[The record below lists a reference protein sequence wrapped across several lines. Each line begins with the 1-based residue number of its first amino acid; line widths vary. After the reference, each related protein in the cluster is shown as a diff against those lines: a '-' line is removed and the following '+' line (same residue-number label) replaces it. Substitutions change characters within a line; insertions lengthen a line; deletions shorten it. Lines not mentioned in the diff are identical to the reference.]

1 MYAER
6 GGLNMMYRH
15 GDLLILKVDE
25 ISKVNKREDKIL
37 AEGEVTGHHH
47 QLQGNATIYGK
58 QEGIQ
63 FVEIVDPTQLV
74 HEEHKAIDLQPGNY
88 KVFRQRE
95 YDYMP
100 DLQNIENTNRE
111 RRVMD

>member
-1 MYAER
+1 
-6 GGLNMMYRH
+6 MYRH
-15 GDLLILKVDE
+15 GDLLIVKVDE
-25 ISKVNKREDKIL
+25 IPREHVRSDKIL

-47 QLQGNATIYGK
+47 RLQGNATIYGK
-58 QEGIQ
+58 QDGIQ
-63 FVEIVDPTQLV
+63 YVEIVDPTKLV

-100 DLQNIENTNRE
+100 DLQKVEKAERE

>member
-1 MYAER
+1 
-6 GGLNMMYRH
+6 MYRH
-15 GDLLILKVDE
+15 GDLLIVRMTEE
-25 ISKVNKREDKIL
+25 INKEHKREDKVL

-47 QLQGNATIYGK
+47 RLQGNATIYGK
-58 QEGIQ
+58 QDGIQ
-63 FVEIVDPTQLV
+63 YVEIVDPTKLV
-74 HEEHKAIDLQPGNY
+74 HEEHATIDLMPGNY

-100 DLQNIENTNRE
+100 DLQKVEKAERE